1 MSERLH
7 LVVFLLDPGRDIHQQ
22 YAAMVAADHPE
33 LRITAVD
40 TLDGLDAAIADA
52 DILMCFGANLKRD
65 VFGRAKKLRWVAA
78 LGTGM
83 DGITDRASLPP
94 EVIVTATRGIHGPPM
109 SEAAFMLMLGL
120 VRDFPRVVHLQAIGQ
135 WQRWPNRL
143 LHNRTIGIIGTGNVA
158 QELAPRCKAFGM
170 HVIGFS
176 RSTRAIPGFDELRPR
191 DALLESA
198 PELDILLALI
208 PLESDTRGIVSRE
221 VIAALKPTS
230 YIINLARGPVI
241 DEAALV
247 EALQERR
254 IAGAGLDA
262 YCTEPLPP
270 THPLWRAPNTICTS
284 HTSGTFDLYMRRAV
298 DQFAHNLRAFLSGT
312 PEHMMNLEKRG

>member
-1 MSERLH
+1 MADQTH
-7 LVVFLLDPGRDIHQQ
+7 LVVFLNDRDLHLQ
-22 YAAMVAADHPE
+22 YAGMIASDHPA
-33 LRITAVD
+33 LKITPV
-40 TLDGLDAAIADA
+40 GSLDALEAVIPDA
-52 DILMCFGANLKRD
+52 DILMCFGAALKRD
-65 VFGRAKKLRWVAA
+65 VFARATRLRWVQA
-78 LGTGM
+78 LGTGL
-83 DGITDRASLPP
+83 DGITDQPSLAPH
-94 EVIVTATRGIHGPPM
+94 VLVTATRGIHGVPM
-109 SEAAFMLMLGL
+109 SEAGFMLMLAL
-120 VRDFPRVVHLQAIGQ
+120 VRDFPRVVHLQAIAQ

-143 LHNRTIGIIGTGNVA
+143 LHGRTIGILGTGGVA

>member
-1 MSERLH
+1 MTDQTH
-7 LVVFLLDPGRDIHQQ
+7 LVVFLNDRDLHLQ
-22 YAAMVAADHPE
+22 YAGMIAPEHPE
-33 LRITAVD
+33 LKVTPV
-40 TLDGLDAAIADA
+40 GSLDALEAVIADA
-52 DILMCFGANLKRD
+52 DILMCFGAALKRD
-65 VFGRAKKLRWVAA
+65 VFARATRLRWVQA
-78 LGTGM
+78 LGTGL
-83 DGITDRASLPP
+83 DGIIDRPSLAAH
-94 EVIVTATRGIHGPPM
+94 VLVTATRGIHGVPM
-109 SEAAFMLMLGL
+109 SEAGFMLMLAL

-143 LHNRTIGIIGTGNVA
+143 LHGRTIGILGTGGVA

-170 HVIGFS
+170 RVIGFS

-208 PLESDTRGIVSRE
+208 PLEPDTRGIVSRD

-241 DEAALV
+241 DEAALL

-298 DQFAHNLRAFLSGT
+298 DQFAHNLRAFLSDM